1 MGTYICEAFNGVPKN
16 ATQEFQIHVYC
27 EFDLEKSHFYYPIT
41 VMANFL
47 VNYKNVWFL
56 FAVSPTILVGEQV
69 VGGYQ
74 VKTNVENAYKQ
85 EILL

>member
-1 MGTYICEAFNGVPKN
+1 MK
-16 ATQEFQIHVYC
+16 
-27 EFDLEKSHFYYPIT
+27 
-41 VMANFL
+41 MADFCL
-47 VNYKNVWFL
+47 IS
-56 FAVSPTILVGEQV
+56 AVSPTILVGEQV

>member
-1 MGTYICEAFNGVPKN
+1 
-16 ATQEFQIHVYC
+16 
-27 EFDLEKSHFYYPIT
+27 
-41 VMANFL
+41 MANFL